1 MTQSTS
7 LPPPAVSKNVVA
19 RLFGVLFSPRA
30 TYADVAASPRWLGAL
45 LIVVVITGGSTFAF
59 LSTEVGK
66 TAMLD
71 QQMRT
76 MESFGIKVNDQ
87 AVERMENSAGRAP
100 YFGAVTQAV
109 VLPIAAAALAG
120 VLFAI
125 FNAMLGGDAKYKQ
138 VFAVVVYSG
147 AIVALGALFVLPI
160 DYFRESLS
168 SPTTLLVF
176 LPFLDE
182 NSFVARLFGWIDL
195 VRIWWFVSLAI
206 GLGVLYRKRTGPIA
220 MTLLA
225 LYGAIALVIASIQSA
240 ISGA

>member
-1 MTQSTS
+1 MTQTAPQPS
-7 LPPPAVSKNVVA
+7 PAVSKNVVA
-19 RLFGVLFSPRA
+19 RLLGVLFSPRA

-45 LIVVVITGGSTFAF
+45 VLVVLITAGSTFAF
-59 LSTEVGK
+59 LSTDVGK
-66 TAMLD
+66 NAMLD

-76 MESFGIKVNDQ
+76 MESFGIKLNDQ
-87 AVERMENSAGRAP
+87 AVERMESSAARAP
-100 YFGAVTQAV
+100 YFGAATQGIA
-109 VLPIAAAALAG
+109 LPIAAAAFAG

-138 VFAVVVYSG
+138 VFAIVVYSG

-168 SPTTLLVF
+168 SPTTLVAF

-220 MTLLA
+220 ITLLA
-225 LYGAIALVIASIQSA
+225 LYGAIGLVIAAIQSA
-240 ISGA
+240 VSGA

>member
-30 TYADVAASPRWLGAL
+30 TYADIAASPRWLGAL
-45 LIVVVITGGSTFAF
+45 LIVVAITGGSTFAF

-76 MESFGIKVNDQ
+76 MESFGVKVNDQ

-109 VLPIAAAALAG
+109 VLPIAAAGLAG

>member
-1 MTQSTS
+1 MCSRRSTCRRAGGYRAAWASCVRSSRARARRAIERPRNESRISIKRREAEMTQSTS

-76 MESFGIKVNDQ
+76 MESFGVKVNDQ

-147 AIVALGALFVLPI
+147 AIVALGALFVLP
-160 DYFRESLS
+160 
-168 SPTTLLVF
+168 
-176 LPFLDE
+176 
-182 NSFVARLFGWIDL
+182 
-195 VRIWWFVSLAI
+195 
-206 GLGVLYRKRTGPIA
+206 
-220 MTLLA
+220 
-225 LYGAIALVIASIQSA
+225 
-240 ISGA
+240 